1 MCREWQQLRRST
13 TMRQW
18 LHDAKSFAWLETF
31 SGVEMI
37 AKYLYENAKFQKLS
51 SCMTKECLKLKYFH
65 DNNNP
70 DCEAFTKLLLLLRG

>member
-37 AKYLYENAKFQKLS
+37 AKYLDENANLEIFINFLAAWQRDVLRYNNFI
-51 SCMTKECLKLKYFH
+51 TNLKR
-65 DNNNP
+65 N
-70 DCEAFTKLLLLLRG
+70 